1 MPEPFR
7 KRLPSEKQDKTAK
20 VFIGVLAYTDTQG
33 AIRPARIRWEDGQE
47 WEVDRVLEVREA
59 HATKAGGFGT
69 RFLVRIG
76 NHQRALFLQDD
87 RRWFVEMD
95 DSRNMGITPGGQNT
109 IRLD

>member
-7 KRLPSEKQDKTAK
+7 KRMPQEKPDKAMK
-20 VFIGVLAYTDTQG
+20 VFISVLAYTDTQG
-33 AIRPARIRWEDGQE
+33 AIRPERIRWEDGQE

-59 HATKAGGFGT
+59 HATKAGGFDA

-87 RRWFVEMD
+87 GRWFVE
-95 DSRNMGITPGGQNT
+95 NEKGTEV
-109 IRLD
+109 

>member
-1 MPEPFR
+1 MPEPFK
-7 KRLPSEKQDKTAK
+7 KRLPPEKPDNGVK
-20 VFIGVLAYTDTQG
+20 VYVGGLAYTDTQG

-59 HATKAGGFGT
+59 HATKVGGFGT

-87 RRWFVEMD
+87 GRWFVEND
-95 DSRNMGITPGGQNT
+95 DSRNSGY
-109 IRLD
+109 